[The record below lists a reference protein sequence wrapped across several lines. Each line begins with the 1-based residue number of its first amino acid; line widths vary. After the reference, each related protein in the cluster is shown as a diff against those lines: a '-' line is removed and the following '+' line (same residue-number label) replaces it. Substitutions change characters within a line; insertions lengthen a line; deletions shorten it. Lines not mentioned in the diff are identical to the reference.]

1 MKNEKEIEVAGLTKK
16 FGDITAVDRITF
28 DVKKGEIFGFLGPNG
43 AGKSTTVRMLCGI
56 LPPTS
61 GNAWVHGIDVIKKPE
76 EVKKNIGYMSQ
87 KFGLYV
93 DLTVRENLNF
103 YGRIYSDKWNE
114 VKEKVEFVMEYLGL
128 KRYSDLTASKLSGGW
143 RQRLAFAC
151 AIIHDPPVLFLDEP
165 TAGVDPVSRRFFWD
179 ILYEVAEKGRTIFVT
194 THYMEEAERCSK
206 IGLMWNGKL
215 VALGSPDEIKKN
227 VIKNRVYTLKGD
239 IEKIKDKIAKLQWVE
254 EVSQYGNELHIITS
268 SLKDVKERIKETAE
282 EYGEFISVDES
293 VPSIEDV
300 FAYLSKRQG

>member
-114 VKEKVEFVMEYLGL
+114 VKERVEFVMEYLGL